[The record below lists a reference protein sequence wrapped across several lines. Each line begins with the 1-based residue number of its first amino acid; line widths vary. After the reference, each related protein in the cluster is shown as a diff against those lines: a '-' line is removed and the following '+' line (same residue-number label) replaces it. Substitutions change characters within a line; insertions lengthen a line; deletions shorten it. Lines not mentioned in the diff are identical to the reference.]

1 MSNQRDIN
9 LDIIRILACL
19 MVVTMHAPM
28 PNENAIGIFNAAL
41 SYYNAP
47 CIGLFFMVSG
57 ALLLPIKGDGI
68 DFLKRRFTKIA
79 GPTIFWSI
87 FYIACRYFFDG
98 TSEGIAKSILSI
110 PFSPQGH
117 GVMWFMYTLAG
128 LYLIAPIIS
137 AWLER
142 ASKKEIEIYLSI
154 WILTTCYPLLKLFLT
169 TQTGET
175 SILYYL
181 SGFAGYFLLG
191 YYLKKYPKAISYT
204 ILLPAIIISICAPI
218 VCKILHFEVNMYDMF
233 WYLSIFVV
241 VMAIGWFCLINNKV
255 QAYNGRNIPLV
266 SNLSFGIYL
275 THIFVMRYILWELDI
290 IQNINSYIIQTIIV
304 IIATFIGS
312 LILCYA
318 IARLPFAQYIIGY
331 KIKSNK

>member
-9 LDIIRILACL
+9 IDIIRIVACL

-204 ILLPAIIISICAPI
+204 ILLPAIIIAICAPI

-304 IIATFIGS
+304 IIATSIGS

>member
-57 ALLLPIKGDGI
+57 ALLLPITGDGI

-204 ILLPAIIISICAPI
+204 ILLPAIIIAICTPI

-255 QAYNGRNIPLV
+255 QAYDGRNIPLV

>member
-204 ILLPAIIISICAPI
+204 ILLPAIIIAICAPI

>member
-57 ALLLPIKGDGI
+57 ALLLPITGDGI

-204 ILLPAIIISICAPI
+204 ILLPAIIIAICAPI

-275 THIFVMRYILWELDI
+275 THIFVMRYIL
-290 IQNINSYIIQTIIV
+290 
-304 IIATFIGS
+304 
-312 LILCYA
+312 
-318 IARLPFAQYIIGY
+318 
-331 KIKSNK
+331 

>member
-9 LDIIRILACL
+9 LDIIRIVACL

-68 DFLKRRFTKIA
+68 NFLKRRFTKIA

-204 ILLPAIIISICAPI
+204 ILLPAIIIAICAPI

>member
-9 LDIIRILACL
+9 LDIIRIVACL

-154 WILTTCYPLLKLFLT
+154 WILTTGYPLLKLFLT

-204 ILLPAIIISICAPI
+204 ILLPAIIIAICAPI

-241 VMAIGWFCLINNKV
+241 VMAIGWFYLINNKV